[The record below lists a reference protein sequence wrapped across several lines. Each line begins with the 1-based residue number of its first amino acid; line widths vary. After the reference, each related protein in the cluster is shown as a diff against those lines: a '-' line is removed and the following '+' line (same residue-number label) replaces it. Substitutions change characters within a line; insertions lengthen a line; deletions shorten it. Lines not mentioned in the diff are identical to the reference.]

1 LLGILEPYGDD
12 YIIVKLGSDVMQGF
26 PLAIVVDTG
35 PGEDGPQVIELP
47 VEASHAHRGVPSDG
61 LYADAH
67 PISLHAHGQV
77 GKVLHI
83 VGLGGLEKLLG
94 VFFDN
99 IGSTSHLVAVE
110 HPK

>member
-1 LLGILEPYGDD
+1 
-12 YIIVKLGSDVMQGF
+12 VQGL

-35 PGEDGPQVIELP
+35 PGEDGPEVIELP
-47 VEASHAHRGVPSDG
+47 VEAAHAHRCIPPDA

-67 PISLHAHGQV
+67 SIGLHAHGQV
-77 GKVLHI
+77 GEVLHI

-99 IGSTSHLVAVE
+99 IRAASHLVAVE
-110 HPK
+110 HPR